1 MAALCHEGGKWRVR
15 LEVLNK
21 QGGLSDEEW
30 RIMQAHPWLGV
41 LTLFGLRGYGEIPY
55 RGMIVAYEHH
65 MKTDLTGYPKSV
77 RSRELSIYSKVVAVA
92 DGLDAATSRRVY
104 QKVPIQHDQVLKE
117 MWEKPRRGYDPAVV
131 REFNNLLII

>member
-1 MAALCHEGGKWRVR
+1 MAALFHDVGKSRVP

-77 RSRELSIYSKVVAVA
+77 RSRELSIYSKIVAGSHGFHPPTPPPS
-92 DGLDAATSRRVY
+92 DQSRSV
-104 QKVPIQHDQVLKE
+104 H
-117 MWEKPRRGYDPAVV
+117 
-131 REFNNLLII
+131 REP

>member
-1 MAALCHEGGKWRVR
+1 MAALFHDVGQSRVT

-77 RSRELSIYSKVVAVA
+77 RSRELSIYSKIVAVA
-92 DGLDAATSRRVY
+92 DGFDAAARPPAYPTLPL
-104 QKVPIQHDQVLKE
+104 QPHQVVKG
-117 MWEKPRRGYDPAVV
+117 K
-131 REFNNLLII
+131 REN